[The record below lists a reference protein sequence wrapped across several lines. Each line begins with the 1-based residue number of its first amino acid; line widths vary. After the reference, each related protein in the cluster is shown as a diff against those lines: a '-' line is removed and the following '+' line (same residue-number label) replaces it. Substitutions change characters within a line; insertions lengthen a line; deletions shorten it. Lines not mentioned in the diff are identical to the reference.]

1 MASRLSWLGSC
12 TNAQLKLLARAVGVN
27 TSGTKPILTSAL
39 RDHLP
44 KRTLNLDKS
53 QRTRILSIDM
63 GIRNLA
69 YCCLVLPH
77 TGRQNTTGVEKPMVQ
92 NWTRLAISE
101 DPTKSGQ
108 SRDDLLPEA
117 NGPLAELGSKASSP
131 KEAFDPATYSQHAY
145 DLVTTL
151 VEGLKPTHVLIERQ
165 RFRSM
170 GGSAVLEWTLR
181 VNMFEAMIY
190 AVLKTFSERGL
201 WQGVVH
207 SIAPS
212 KVSNFWITDSETV
225 LKEGSGS
232 KSAKTKTAKINMV
245 ANWLKDG
252 TRFELQGAAAQ
263 LGEAYLRQKTG
274 KVNKSSVKQKS
285 STSKARAAV
294 GNSVEK
300 LDDLADCL
308 LQGMAWIKWDENRR
322 LILTKGAEAL
332 ALLEEA

>member
-1 MASRLSWLGSC
+1 
-12 TNAQLKLLARAVGVN
+12 
-27 TSGTKPILTSAL
+27 
-39 RDHLP
+39 
-44 KRTLNLDKS
+44 
-53 QRTRILSIDM
+53 M

-69 YCCLVLPH
+69 YCCLVLPRA
-77 TGRQNTTGVEKPMVQ
+77 GRQNTSGVDKPVVQ

-101 DPTKSGQ
+101 EPTESGQ
-108 SRDDLLPEA
+108 PKDDLLPEA
-117 NGPLAELGSKASSP
+117 NGKLAELAELGKARASSP

-151 VEGLKPTHVLIERQ
+151 VGDLKPTHVLIERQ

-207 SIAPS
+207 SVAPS

-225 LKEGSGS
+225 RKGRSGS
-232 KSAKTKTAKINMV
+232 MSAKTKTAKINMV
-245 ANWLKDG
+245 AEWLKDG
-252 TRFELQGAAAQ
+252 TRFELKGAAAQ
-263 LGEAYLRQKTG
+263 LGEAYLSKKTG
-274 KVNKSSVKQKS
+274 RVKTSSMKQKS
-285 STSKARAAV
+285 STSQARAAV
-294 GNSVEK
+294 GISVQK

-332 ALLEEA
+332 ALLEQA